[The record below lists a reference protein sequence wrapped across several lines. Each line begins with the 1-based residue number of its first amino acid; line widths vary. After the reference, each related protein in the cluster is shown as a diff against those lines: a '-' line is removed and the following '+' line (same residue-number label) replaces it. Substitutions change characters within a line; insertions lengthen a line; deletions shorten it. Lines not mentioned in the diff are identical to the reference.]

1 MPPFN
6 ESAVSSYSR
15 RSLHMKKFKEEELIM
30 YIYKDCTPE
39 LMAAINQSIKEDSD
53 LKNRLEVLQ
62 RSVDQLDKLKLQSPS
77 KQSIKAI
84 LQYAKNAQKD

>member
-1 MPPFN
+1 
-6 ESAVSSYSR
+6 
-15 RSLHMKKFKEEELIM
+15 MKKFKEEELIM

-39 LMAAINQSIKEDSD
+39 LTAAINQAIKEDSD
-53 LKNRLEVLQ
+53 VKNRLEDLQ
-62 RSVDQLDKLKLQSPS
+62 RSVNQLDKLRLQSPS

>member
-1 MPPFN
+1 MRSFN
-6 ESAVSSYSR
+6 KSAVSSYSR
-15 RSLHMKKFKEEELIM
+15 RSLLMKKFKEEELIM

-39 LMAAINQSIKEDSD
+39 LTSAINQAIKEDGD

-62 RSVDQLDKLKLQSPS
+62 RSVNQLDKLKLQSPS